1 MQNKISDVNPFYARL
16 KTSTFVVFLLAIIL
30 AMPIV
35 SIALINANN
44 LNGQVTEVTGTV
56 TKVTEDDDVLLLEL
70 DGENR
75 YTVEPVRDKMDDW
88 DVLSGQT
95 VTLILPQKQLR
106 GDRWVLGIKQG
117 DETLIDFEQTIKD
130 KIAENTLLLIIFGI
144 LVGLFLIGSAL
155 LYAWQK
161 KTPPTVEKEIA
172 HVLCESVLFVQ
183 PCGPLYRK
191 NNWLL
196 IAYLTMTLAFCI
208 ALCIVGTVGSEL
220 ATIIV
225 AIVLCTLFAAASV
238 GLMVYTLVYLPKKE
252 REYYA
257 EHYPFHSYDEHVGGI
272 LRKRAKEMQER
283 LLAQRKAFPHR
294 YCDGSSGLLC
304 DFTEKGV
311 VLFDEDPDSEGLA
324 PTANEV
330 FGEGGDSPEGV
341 HNMCELTYEELNF
354 EAVPYYR
361 PQNRP
366 LFIVIKS
373 RLEKTVTLHNGAELE
388 HDIHIIF
395 NADLL
400 ETLKH
405 FGVQVENLDYLL
417 ENKAQLMEENCPRSK
432 SKKKNLS

>member
-35 SIALINANN
+35 TVALVNANN

-88 DVLSGQT
+88 DALSGQT

-172 HVLCESVLFVQ
+172 HVLCESHTSQ
-183 PCGPLYRK
+183 
-191 NNWLL
+191 
-196 IAYLTMTLAFCI
+196 
-208 ALCIVGTVGSEL
+208 
-220 ATIIV
+220 
-225 AIVLCTLFAAASV
+225 
-238 GLMVYTLVYLPKKE
+238 
-252 REYYA
+252 
-257 EHYPFHSYDEHVGGI
+257 
-272 LRKRAKEMQER
+272 
-283 LLAQRKAFPHR
+283 
-294 YCDGSSGLLC
+294 
-304 DFTEKGV
+304 
-311 VLFDEDPDSEGLA
+311 
-324 PTANEV
+324 
-330 FGEGGDSPEGV
+330 
-341 HNMCELTYEELNF
+341 
-354 EAVPYYR
+354 
-361 PQNRP
+361 
-366 LFIVIKS
+366 
-373 RLEKTVTLHNGAELE
+373 
-388 HDIHIIF
+388 
-395 NADLL
+395 
-400 ETLKH
+400 
-405 FGVQVENLDYLL
+405 
-417 ENKAQLMEENCPRSK
+417 
-432 SKKKNLS
+432 